1 MMTIHKFLFALAGF
15 LLIGFAGAQDIHFT
29 QYEFSPIHVNPAQTG
44 AFNGSYRIGG
54 IYRDQG
60 RTAIKGAAY
69 RTPMLYTDVTFPF
82 ALRKQDWTSLGLN
95 IIDDRSGE
103 IGLGSTKTAASAAYH
118 FALDKMRRTVISLG
132 AQYARATHNIKDAQD
147 AVFPGNLLPTPNS
160 GDNSK
165 LQQKT
170 SYSDISAGLSLST
183 KLGAKKLPLS
193 LGVSVGHLNQPRVSL
208 FSGAGG
214 SDSKIKP
221 LITANAGLE
230 YPLNEKINL
239 KPMLWF
245 RNIAKPSEVIT
256 QCMGSYLLN
265 AEKAIRLNAGLGYR
279 FGDALQLMV
288 GMDYGKV
295 RAQLGYDHT
304 ISSLAQGQSPSGVGA
319 VELGIMYT
327 GIVVK
332 KPNPKPK
339 VFCPRF

>member
-1 MMTIHKFLFALAGF
+1 MMTINKFLFALAGF

-183 KLGAKKLPLS
+183 KLGAKTPVKSGCFCWTSEPAKS
-193 LGVSVGHLNQPRVSL
+193 QPVFRSRWVRFKNKTSHHSQCRIGISIERKNQSQ
-208 FSGAGG
+208 
-214 SDSKIKP
+214 
-221 LITANAGLE
+221 T
-230 YPLNEKINL
+230 
-239 KPMLWF
+239 
-245 RNIAKPSEVIT
+245 
-256 QCMGSYLLN
+256 
-265 AEKAIRLNAGLGYR
+265 
-279 FGDALQLMV
+279 DALV
-288 GMDYGKV
+288 
-295 RAQLGYDHT
+295 
-304 ISSLAQGQSPSGVGA
+304 
-319 VELGIMYT
+319 
-327 GIVVK
+327 
-332 KPNPKPK
+332 
-339 VFCPRF
+339 